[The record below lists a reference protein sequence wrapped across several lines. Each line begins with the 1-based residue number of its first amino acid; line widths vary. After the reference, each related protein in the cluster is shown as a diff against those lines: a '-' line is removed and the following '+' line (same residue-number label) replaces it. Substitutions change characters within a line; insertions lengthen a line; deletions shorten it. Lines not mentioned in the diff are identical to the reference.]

1 MQISKKIYTTLIIAV
16 LTMSAI
22 MAAIPMAS
30 AEITVAPTLTP
41 TSGPVGTEVNV
52 SAGANGASPFS
63 TVTVY
68 LDALSGAV
76 LGTGSATATGSYSID
91 VDIPATTAGD
101 HYLVVNDGETE
112 SNGTIF
118 TVQPRLVLQ
127 TVPATFGPGPYTVL
141 PGDNLLV
148 TGDGFAASQDIML
161 VFDNEIIPNNF
172 AITTPAIASDSTGS
186 FSASIFVP
194 TTVTLAQFGLY
205 NVTAT
210 DEDLNNATTTVNID
224 YYILC
229 TPSSGPRGIT
239 TTISGRIAPNEAYT
253 IRFNGAAIGSG
264 TTAADGSYSVAYT
277 IPGVLSTTSYP
288 VDILWNLTE
297 TRDTTFTVT
306 ASPIITVTPTSGI
319 VGATIDITGS
329 GFIPG
334 ANVTLY
340 LGSTVV
346 NNTANGFG
354 PVIAT
359 GGSAGQLPA
368 DSTFIVPAL
377 ALGSYAL
384 TVVDQFGATSN
395 TVIFTIAPTPVFMI
409 QTRAMQ
415 YQQEDFIS
423 LSSMATSPVDCVLRI
438 TDPTGLQWAIDSVS
452 AADWQMIGGS
462 YQLPYDG
469 TSLTWFPIASDAPL
483 GFWNFSCWDAGITTI
498 MDTNLFEVVAL
509 PTTQDVLD
517 QLTSMQATISDLISD
532 SEGNIIA
539 VINTKTGQIMA
550 DLNDLDVSAQLTS
563 IDSGIATIS
572 TTLGEVKMSVDNL
585 NLDALD
591 ALAVDI
597 TSIKNGIATIQTNIG
612 TVSTAVSNLDA
623 KLTNVQGDVATVL
636 TNMGTLDGKVT
647 AIDGKVATVQTDVGT
662 IQADV
667 TDVQAKSDQ
676 TPVWIAVVLSL
687 VAAIAAI
694 FAVITIRQKIAG

>member
-41 TSGPVGTEVNV
+41 TSGPVGTTVNV
-52 SAGANGASPFS
+52 AAGANGASPFS
-63 TVTVY
+63 TVSVY

-76 LGTGSATATGSYSID
+76 LGTGSATATGSYSIN
-91 VDIPATTAGD
+91 VTIPATTAGG

-141 PGDNLLV
+141 PGDNLIV
-148 TGDGFAASQDIML
+148 TGDGFAASQDITL
-161 VFDNEIIPNNF
+161 VFDNEVIPNNF
-172 AITTPAIASDSTGS
+172 TITTPAIASDSTGS
-186 FSASIFVP
+186 FSASVFIP

-264 TTAADGSYSVAYT
+264 TTTADGSYSIAYT

-297 TRDTTFTVT
+297 TRSTTFTVT

-319 VGATIDITGS
+319 VGATIDVTGS

-346 NNTANGFG
+346 NSTALGFG

-377 ALGSYAL
+377 ALGSYAV

-415 YQQEDFIS
+415 YQQGAFIS
-423 LSSMATSPVDCVLRI
+423 LTSMATSSVDCVLTI
-438 TDPTGLQWAIDSVS
+438 NDPTGLEWAMDAVS
-452 AADWQMIGGS
+452 AADWQMIGSS

-469 TSLTWFPIASDAPL
+469 TSLTWFPIPSDAPL
-483 GFWNFSCWDAGITTI
+483 GFWNFTCWDIGMTTI
-498 MDTNLFEVVAL
+498 LDTNLFEVVVL

-517 QLTSMQATISDLISD
+517 QLTSMQATITDLIST

-550 DLNDLDVSAQLTS
+550 DLSDLDVSAQLTS

-572 TTLGEVKMSVDNL
+572 TTLGEVKTSVDNL
-585 NLDALD
+585 SVD
-591 ALAVDI
+591 ALAADI
-597 TSIKNGIATIQTNIG
+597 TSIKNGVATIQTNIG

-667 TDVQAKSDQ
+667 TDVQAKADQ

>member
-1 MQISKKIYTTLIIAV
+1 MQISKKIYTTLIIAI

-41 TSGPVGTEVNV
+41 NIGEVGTEVNV
-52 SAGANGASPFS
+52 SAPANGASPFS
-63 TVTVY
+63 TVVVY

-76 LGTGSATATGSYSID
+76 LGSGSASANGSYSID
-91 VDIPATTAGD
+91 VDVPPTTAGD

-118 TVQPRLVLQ
+118 TVQPRLMLQ
-127 TVPATFGPGPYTVL
+127 TIPPTFGPGPYTVL
-141 PGDNLLV
+141 PGDAVAV
-148 TGDGFAASQDIML
+148 TGDGFAANDDIL
-161 VFDNEIIPNNF
+161 LTFENELIPNTFN
-172 AITTPAIASDSTGS
+172 ITTPSISTDSTGT
-186 FSASIFVP
+186 FS
-194 TTVTLAQFGLY
+194 TTINIPLSVTLAQFGLY
-205 NVTAT
+205 NVTAM
-210 DEDLNNATTTVNID
+210 DEAMNNATSSINID

-229 TPSSGPRGIT
+229 TPASGPRGIT

-253 IRFNGAAIGSG
+253 VRFNGATIGTG
-264 TTAADGSYSVAYT
+264 TTTADGSYSVDYV
-277 IPGVLSTTSYP
+277 IPGVLSEISYP

-306 ASPIITVTPTSGI
+306 PSPIIDLIPVSGF
-319 VGATIDITGS
+319 VGETIDVTGT

-340 LGSTVV
+340 FGSTVV
-346 NNTANGFG
+346 NETSMGFG
-354 PVIAT
+354 PAIAS
-359 GGSAGQLPA
+359 GPSAGDLPA
-368 DSTFIVPAL
+368 DSTIAVPAL
-377 ALGSYAL
+377 ALGSYAV

-395 TVIFTIAPTPVFMI
+395 TVIFTIEATPVFMI

-415 YQQEDFIS
+415 YQQEDFIT
-423 LSSMATSPVDCVLRI
+423 LSSMTTSPVDCVLRI
-438 TDPTGLQWAIDSVS
+438 TDPTGLQWAIDTVS

-498 MDTNLFEVVAL
+498 MDTNLFEVVQV

-563 IDSGIATIS
+563 IDQGIATIS
-572 TTLGEVKMSVDNL
+572 TTLGEVKTSVDNL
-585 NLDALD
+585 SMD
-591 ALAVDI
+591 ALAADI
-597 TSIKNGIATIQTNIG
+597 TSIKNGVATIQTNIG
-612 TVSTAVSNLDA
+612 SVSTAVSNLDA

-636 TNMGTLDGKVT
+636 TNLGTLDGKVT
-647 AIDGKVATVQTDVGT
+647 AIDGKVATVETEVGT

-667 TDVQAKSDQ
+667 SDVQAKTDQ